1 MTHRKGACA
10 RAPHSALAAAA
21 IILGSLLLTSPPVS
35 ATTQTAQDPPRSSRS
50 VRFLPGPSEETP
62 AARARRL
69 KRESKGRPN
78 AVPCQ
83 GYTR

>member
-1 MTHRKGACA
+1 MTQRMGASA
-10 RAPHSALAAAA
+10 RISRTALAAAS
-21 IILGSLLLTSPPVS
+21 IFLGSSLLTSPPAS

-69 KRESKGRPN
+69 KRECKGRPN
-78 AVPCQ
+78 AGACL
-83 GYTR
+83 GHTR